1 MADAQ
6 RIASV
11 RELARLNLGALKPG
25 AGAVTGPAAHGP
37 PPGDEITSPAP
48 PDPFLRIPLAPDVQ
62 GADWDIF
69 GELDRIRVPTLVLG
83 EEFDEC
89 VPAHLADIADR
100 IPDAEHMTQPGAAHM
115 GYLEEPPLRRAYV
128 GLIRDYM
135 ARVEA
140 RTHQSP
146 PESA

>member
-1 MADAQ
+1 M
-6 RIASV
+6 
-11 RELARLNLGALKPG
+11 
-25 AGAVTGPAAHGP
+25 
-37 PPGDEITSPAP
+37 
-48 PDPFLRIPLAPDVQ
+48 RIPLAPDVQ

-83 EEFDEC
+83 GEFDEC